1 MLDYNYLPR
10 LFFFWGDHKKSS
22 VPLRSQPNNRT
33 NNSLENQPAPAMV
46 TIPVHWNP
54 ERDTPN
60 CIQVSLSNDDSVK
73 THGIPVRICRHGSI
87 EDNCEEPAEYHVF
100 VLDDE
105 QAPYDTGCMAMA
117 YIMIVKPGCYTGEGR
132 LFGVTTKTFI
142 VFKCTF
148 DTTLQRVDM
157 VFNMSRLDSKL
168 TSILN
173 KAAMVRKVTW
183 AEEKI
188 TKMCRTIP
196 RKQKNDIVRDWQEE
210 CDRNGDLCFYNGIG
224 YAIQGNSK
232 TFRTII
238 RNLKRRLRVD
248 SKTLREETLFDLEV
262 CRQLTVQSKIDR
274 TAVKDAAKREIL
286 TFYKDTTQREDFD
299 EDTPCDL
306 LEEVSNK
313 KGDPNYTSPIGFVNR
328 YPISI
333 LVEASREAQEGM
345 NQLMSV
351 LL

>member
-1 MLDYNYLPR
+1 
-10 LFFFWGDHKKSS
+10 
-22 VPLRSQPNNRT
+22 
-33 NNSLENQPAPAMV
+33 MV
-46 TIPVHWNP
+46 TIPVYWNP
-54 ERDTPN
+54 ERNTPN
-60 CIQVSLSNDDSVK
+60 CIQVSMANDDSVK
-73 THGIPVRICRHGSI
+73 THGIPIRICRHGSI
-87 EDNCEEPAEYHVF
+87 EDNCVEPAEWHVL

-105 QAPYDTGCMAMA
+105 PPPYGTRCMVMA
-117 YIMIVKPGCYTGEGR
+117 YIMIVKPGRYTGEGR
-132 LFGVTTKTFI
+132 LFGVTKPFV
-142 VFKCTF
+142 VFKCIF

-157 VFNMSRLDSKL
+157 VVGIDISRLDSKL

-173 KAAMVRKVTW
+173 KAAMVRKVTC

-188 TKMCRTIP
+188 TKMCRKIP

-224 YAIQGNSK
+224 YALQGNSK

-248 SKTLREETLFDLEV
+248 SKTLGEEALFDLEV
-262 CRQLTVQSKIDR
+262 CRQLTAQSKNDR
-274 TAVKDAAKREIL
+274 TAVKDAAKRDIL
-286 TFYKDTTQREDFD
+286 KFYKDTTQREDFD

-306 LEEVSNK
+306 LEEVFNK
-313 KGDPNYTSPIGFVNR
+313 KGDPNYTSPIDFVNR

-333 LVEASREAQEGM
+333 LVEANREAQVGM